1 MSVSQIA
8 GLFVRLSALLD
19 PRLRG
24 QINRLALGII
34 GVLSLAA
41 YTTWLVALT
50 PTERSLGIILAVFVA
65 GLVSSIAGFAFS
77 AICGAMLFHL
87 IDDPV
92 RAVQVMMIC
101 SVGGQSLM
109 VWALRHEIAWR
120 TLWIFLLGAALGL
133 PLGIFVLLHTRPALY
148 AHVVGAF
155 LVLYAVFMILR
166 RPMIVG
172 RQGVFLDAAAGFLG
186 GVTGGAAAFPGAF
199 VTIWCGFKGWS
210 KEKQRGLYQPFILI
224 VQLTAIAFMSL
235 LSLASRNHAAFDF
248 AGVAYLPAMLLG
260 STFGL
265 VFFNRLNDRQF
276 AVTVNVL
283 LVVSGL
289 SFFV

>member
-1 MSVSQIA
+1 VSQIA
-8 GLFVRLSALLD
+8 GLFIRLSTLVD
-19 PRLRG
+19 PRLPG
-24 QINRLALGII
+24 QINRLALCII
-34 GVLSLAA
+34 GMLSLAA
-41 YTTWLVALT
+41 YATWLGALT
-50 PTERSLGIILAVFVA
+50 PTEHSLWIILAIFVA
-65 GLVSSIAGFAFS
+65 ALVSSIAGFAFS

-92 RAVQVMMIC
+92 RVVQVMMIC

-120 TLWIFLLGAALGL
+120 TLANFLVGAALGL
-133 PLGIFVLLHTRPALY
+133 PLGIYVLLHTRPALY
-148 AHVVGAF
+148 AQGVGAF

-166 RPMIVG
+166 RPMIVR
-172 RQGVFLDAAAGFLG
+172 RQSAFLDAAAGFLG

-224 VQLTAIAFMSL
+224 VQLAAIAFMSL
-235 LSLASRNHAAFDF
+235 LSLTSRSHASFDF

-265 VFFNRLNDRQF
+265 VSFNRLNDRQF
-276 AVTVNVL
+276 ALTVNL
-283 LVVSGL
+283 LLAVSGL